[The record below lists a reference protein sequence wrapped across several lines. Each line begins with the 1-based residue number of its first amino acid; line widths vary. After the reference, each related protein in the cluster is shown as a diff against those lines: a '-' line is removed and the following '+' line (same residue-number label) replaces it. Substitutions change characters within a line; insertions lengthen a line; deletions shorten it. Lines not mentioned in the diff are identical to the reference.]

1 MKIRIKGDSI
11 RFRLTK
17 TEVEELCNKGRIEEV
32 THFKS
37 NTFTYAVQQSQA
49 EGLSASMKANTI
61 TLYINEAQLQ
71 GWDTDNTVGFENV
84 EKLDSNTGLSLLLE
98 KDFVCLDQRLEDQSD
113 NYPNPKMQTHQG
125 NL

>member
-84 EKLDSNTGLSLLLE
+84 EKLDSNTELSLLLE